1 MSSEARERS
10 GRKAKAQ
17 FIVTARTRAI
27 LAAHALQHA
36 INGNKGTAMLLRVM
50 MALLA
55 LGTAAVHAA
64 ETAYPTRPIRF
75 ICPYAPGGAGDIFT
89 RTIGQKLTE
98 ALGQTVVVDNRGGAN
113 GGIGTD
119 LVAKAPADGYTLLMG
134 NSGPMTV
141 NPHLYQ
147 KLQYDTLRDFAPI
160 TQGTSYMYILVVPP
174 SAPVK
179 SLPDFIKLLQ
189 SKPGQMTYG
198 STGIGGGNHLSGE
211 LFNLMTNT
219 KSIHVPY
226 TGSSLALAAL
236 LGGQIS
242 YMFDTV
248 ITAVPQVRGGKLR
261 AIGVTGA
268 KRASAFPD
276 VPTLQEL
283 GLKDFALTQWQAVVA
298 PAGTPRPIID
308 RLYRET
314 VKALKM
320 PDVIERLATQGGND
334 LVGNTPEQFAQVIKN
349 DLALYGK
356 IVKAAGIKPQ

>member
-1 MSSEARERS
+1 
-10 GRKAKAQ
+10 
-17 FIVTARTRAI
+17 
-27 LAAHALQHA
+27 
-36 INGNKGTAMLLRVM
+36 MLLRAM

-55 LGTAAVHAA
+55 VAAAGAAYAA

-89 RTIGQKLTE
+89 RTIGQKLTD
-98 ALGQTVVVDNRGGAN
+98 ALGQTVVVDNRAGAN

-134 NSGPMTV
+134 NSGPMTI
-141 NPHLYQ
+141 NPHLYR
-147 KLQYDTLRDFAPI
+147 KLPYDPVKDFAPV
-160 TQGTSYMYILVVPP
+160 TQGTSYMYVLVVPP
-174 SAPVK
+174 AAPVK

-211 LFNLMTNT
+211 LFNLMTST

-248 ITAVPQVRGGKLR
+248 ITAVPQLRAGKLR
-261 AIGVTGA
+261 PIGVTGA
-268 KRASAFPD
+268 KRASALPD

-283 GLKDFALTQWQAVVA
+283 GLKGFELTQWQAVVA
-298 PAGTPRPIID
+298 PAGTPRPVIE
-308 RLYRET
+308 RLNREV

-349 DLALYGK
+349 DLALYAR
-356 IVKAAGIKPQ
+356 IIKAAGIQPQ

>member
-1 MSSEARERS
+1 MSKTSMIFRM
-10 GRKAKAQ
+10 
-17 FIVTARTRAI
+17 VTALLT
-27 LAAHALQHA
+27 LT
-36 INGNKGTAMLLRVM
+36 GTGVIQ
-50 MALLA
+50 
-55 LGTAAVHAA
+55 AA
-64 ETAYPTRPIRF
+64 ESAYPVRPIRF

-89 RTIGQKLTE
+89 RTIGQKLGE

-119 LVAKAPADGYTLLMG
+119 MVAKAPADGYTLLMG

-147 KLQYDTLRDFAPI
+147 KLQYDPIRDFAPI
-160 TQGTSYMYILVVPP
+160 TQGTSYMYVLVVPP
-174 SAPVK
+174 AAPVK

-189 SKPGQMTYG
+189 SKPGQLTYG

-226 TGSSLALAAL
+226 TGSALALAAL

-283 GLKDFALTQWQAVVA
+283 GLKGFALTQWQAVVA
-298 PAGTPRPIID
+298 PAGTPKPIIE
-308 RLYRET
+308 RLNRET

-320 PDVIERLATQGGND
+320 PDVIERLATQGGNE
-334 LVGNTPEQFAQVIKN
+334 LVGNTPEEFAQVIKS
-349 DLALYGK
+349 DLALYGR
-356 IVKAAGIKPQ
+356 IIKAAGIKPQ